1 MLHTSFDP
9 GTFNARHSEK
19 EKEIELLKKNIYIY
33 IYIQII
39 INNNNKKGGGGGGG
53 DRRDAESR
61 QVQQYAIFFSQVL
74 MRVTFQCQGHVC
86 APV

>member
-1 MLHTSFDP
+1 MLHTSSDP

-19 EKEIELLKKNIYIY
+19 EKEIELLKKIYIY

-39 INNNNKKGGGGGGG
+39 INNNIKKRGGGG